1 MAAKENRQGDRR
13 GRRRPPRA
21 ARYHRTDQGVPTLIA
36 GVVALAAV
44 AVGTVLTDGTGGGT
58 GGGPAAVRTPVPP
71 APVTRIS
78 APAAPDISDTP
89 GAPAPAPLPSG
100 SGRAAALSAGTAG
113 EYAGRVVALVNTE
126 RRRAGCP
133 LLRMDRR
140 LRSAAQGHATDMAD
154 RDYYAH
160 SSPEGKDAGDRLD
173 AAGYRWRGW
182 GENIHRGPDDPA
194 HAVRDWMAGAEHR
207 KNVLNCA
214 FKDIGVG
221 VDLSANGP
229 WWVQDF
235 GVRE

>member
-1 MAAKENRQGDRR
+1 MAAKGNRQGNRR

-21 ARYHRTDQGVPTLIA
+21 ARQNRTDQGVPTLIA

-44 AVGTVLTDGTGGGT
+44 AVGTVLTDGTGGG
-58 GGGPAAVRTPVPP
+58 PAAVHTPPP

-78 APAAPDISDTP
+78 APGAPDTP
-89 GAPAPAPLPSG
+89 GTPAPAPPPGPLPSG
-100 SGRAAALSAGTAG
+100 SDRAAASSGGTAG

-133 LLRMDRR
+133 AVRVDRR
-140 LRSAAQGHATDMAD
+140 LRAAAQGHAADMAG

-173 AAGYRWRGW
+173 AAGYRWRSW

-194 HAVRDWMAGAEHR
+194 HAVRDWMGSAEHR

-214 FKDIGVG
+214 FRDIGVG
-221 VDLSANGP
+221 VELSANGP